1 MQIAQR
7 LYQGIDIDGDTI
19 GLITYMRTD
28 GIEISKEAI
37 DDCRAFIKK
46 DIGDKYLPKDIR
58 SYSGKKAKNAQE
70 AHEAIRPTDINR
82 TPSSLRSILDRD
94 QIKLYELIWNR
105 TVASQM
111 ESAEFER
118 TIVDISN
125 ETKNTSFRANGSVEK
140 FDGFLKIYKDIKE
153 EDNKDKEEEDNQLP
167 KLSLNESLKIDQLIN
182 DQHFTQPP
190 PRYSEASLVKKL
202 EELGIGRP
210 STYASII
217 SVLSTRNYV
226 ELTNKKFIPT
236 DRGKLITAFLDK
248 LFNKYI
254 DYNFTAGLEDSLD
267 DITSGKTQWIEVLTR
282 FWNDFNN
289 NVNQVKE
296 LRTRAILD
304 MMNDSL
310 GDIIFDKKEN
320 GEQNRICSCGGQLS
334 LKIGRF
340 GAFIGCSKYPDC
352 KFTRPLSRI
361 KAAEQQFLSEPKEIG
376 LNDSGE
382 KIVLKNGR
390 FGPYLQSG
398 EDEKKSINVSI
409 PKGLELDQIDLEK
422 AKFLCALPKTL
433 GKYPEN
439 DEDILLYNGRYGPY
453 LKCGKKSAT
462 LEVPSDIFSIGLNKA
477 ITLIAEAKPGRR
489 SSNEIKNLGEHPV
502 DKKPIKVMKGQ
513 FGPYIKY
520 KSINATIPDDKDP
533 ETITIEEALDFI
545 AKRIEYDEN
554 KKEKKEKKI
563 I

>member
-1 MQIAQR
+1 M
-7 LYQGIDIDGDTI
+7 
-19 GLITYMRTD
+19 
-28 GIEISKEAI
+28 
-37 DDCRAFIKK
+37 
-46 DIGDKYLPKDIR
+46 
-58 SYSGKKAKNAQE
+58 
-70 AHEAIRPTDINR
+70 
-82 TPSSLRSILDRD
+82 
-94 QIKLYELIWNR
+94 
-105 TVASQM
+105 
-111 ESAEFER
+111 
-118 TIVDISN
+118 
-125 ETKNTSFRANGSVEK
+125 
-140 FDGFLKIYKDIKE
+140 
-153 EDNKDKEEEDNQLP
+153 
-167 KLSLNESLKIDQLIN
+167 
-182 DQHFTQPP
+182 
-190 PRYSEASLVKKL
+190 
-202 EELGIGRP
+202 
-210 STYASII
+210 
-217 SVLSTRNYV
+217 
-226 ELTNKKFIPT
+226 TNKKFIPT

-422 AKFLCALPKTL
+422 AKFLCALPK
-433 GKYPEN
+433 Y
-439 DEDILLYNGRYGPY
+439 R
-453 LKCGKKSAT
+453 
-462 LEVPSDIFSIGLNKA
+462 
-477 ITLIAEAKPGRR
+477 
-489 SSNEIKNLGEHPV
+489 
-502 DKKPIKVMKGQ
+502 
-513 FGPYIKY
+513 
-520 KSINATIPDDKDP
+520 
-533 ETITIEEALDFI
+533 
-545 AKRIEYDEN
+545 
-554 KKEKKEKKI
+554 KI
-563 I
+563 S